1 MSIDKIERFADTMI
15 LLKIKD
21 VDLYMIRFQISTI
34 IIHVVAWLLFIS
46 FPLLFFS
53 QGGNFHGNWMGE
65 LSWPYLQYPLVYMFI
80 FYINAY
86 YLFPRFYVKRKYTI
100 YSFLVILLLVV
111 VMFIKPFD
119 RMMQEGKQNDRPRPP
134 RPMTEFPRGE
144 FKMDERARPP
154 IDKPFKFDIL
164 SFFIFAMVMGMGT
177 ALSSIKEL
185 QLTEKRAILAE
196 ADRAN
201 AELSFLKAQIN
212 PHFLY
217 NTLNNIYTLCVTG
230 SENAADSIMK
240 LSNIMRYVTDE
251 AQANYV
257 PLQGELDCIRDFI
270 DLQRLRLGKKV
281 SLNYNVTGNSFGH
294 LISPLVLM
302 TFIENVFKYGLSNH
316 VEAPVSINID
326 IFEDKIVFRSENRIF
341 DSKQNNGRSGVGIK
355 NTRQRLD
362 HLYAGRYQLNI
373 DDKSE
378 VFSVNLVLF
387 S

>member
-1 MSIDKIERFADTMI
+1 
-15 LLKIKD
+15 
-21 VDLYMIRFQISTI
+21 MIRFQTSTI
-34 IIHVVAWLLFIS
+34 IIHTVAWLLFMS

-53 QGGNFHGNWMGE
+53 QGGNAHGNWMEG

-86 YLFPRFYVKRKYTI
+86 YLFPKLYVKKKYI
-100 YSFLVILLLVV
+100 AYIFSVLLLLIA
-111 VMFIKPFD
+111 VMTIKPFD
-119 RMMQEGKQNDRPRPP
+119 RMMQERKQDDRQMPPP
-134 RPMTEFPRGE
+134 RPITEVPIKKLG
-144 FKMDERARPP
+144 MDRRPP
-154 IDKPFKFDIL
+154 PPAHEGLFKFDIL

-185 QLTEKRAILAE
+185 QLTEKRAIIAE

-217 NTLNNIYTLCVTG
+217 NTLNNIYTLCITG

-251 AQANYV
+251 AEANYV
-257 PLQGELDCIRDFI
+257 DLQGELDCIRDFI
-270 DLQRLRLGKKV
+270 DLQKLRLGKKV
-281 SLNYNVTGNSFGH
+281 SLMYNVTGDSSGH

-316 VEAPVSINID
+316 QEAPIAINID
-326 IFEDKIVFRSENRIF
+326 VFEDKIIFKSENRIF
-341 DSKQNNGRSGVGIK
+341 EKKQNNDRSGVGIK
-355 NTRQRLD
+355 NTKQRLD
-362 HLYAGRYQLNI
+362 HLYPGKYQLSI
-373 DDKSE
+373 DDKDGI
-378 VFSVNLVLF
+378 FKVNLVLF

>member
-1 MSIDKIERFADTMI
+1 MVI
-15 LLKIKD
+15 LKIKD
-21 VDLYMIRFQISTI
+21 VDLYMIRFQTSTI
-34 IIHVVAWLLFIS
+34 IIHAVAWLLFMS
-46 FPLLFFS
+46 FPLFFFS
-53 QGGNFHGNWMGE
+53 QGGNSHGNWLDG
-65 LSWPYLQYPLVYMFI
+65 LSWPYLQYPLIYMFI
-80 FYINAY
+80 FYLNAY
-86 YLFPRFYVKRKYTI
+86 YLFPKFYVKKKYVI
-100 YSFLVILLLVV
+100 YTFSVLLLLIA
-111 VMFIKPFD
+111 VMTLKPFD
-119 RMMQEGKQNDRPRPP
+119 RMVQEGKQNDRPMLP
-134 RPMTEFPRGE
+134 RPMTEVPMAE
-144 FKMDERARPP
+144 MKMDRRPSP
-154 IDKPFKFDIL
+154 PRDRPFKFDIL

-251 AQANYV
+251 AEANYV
-257 PLQGELDCIRDFI
+257 SLQGELDCIRDFV
-270 DLQRLRLGKKV
+270 DLQKLRLGKKV
-281 SLNYNVTGNSFGH
+281 SMDYNVTGDSSGH

-316 VEAPVSINID
+316 VDAPIVISID
-326 IFEDKIVFRSENRIF
+326 VFEDKIVFKSENRIF
-341 DSKQNNGRSGVGIK
+341 ENKQNNDRLGIGIK
-355 NTRQRLD
+355 NTKQRLD
-362 HLYAGRYQLNI
+362 HLYPGKYQLNI
-373 DDKSE
+373 DDKNG
-378 VFSVNLVLF
+378 VFTVNLVLF